1 MLPRAANDCGLPVL
15 KFIFWSLLA
24 VNAGLYAYGQ
34 GYLGHFSGSEREP
47 ARLQNQLNGDKLAV
61 IPAAKAEA
69 AVAALKAQAAAQ
81 ESAEEP
87 AAKTTAEEPAKKA
100 AKEDRKEEKIACV
113 EIGNFLLADAR
124 RFEEKVA
131 PLSLG
136 DHQARINLPG
146 TEVSSYIVF
155 IPPQGNKDG
164 ADKKAAEL
172 RALGVTNYFIM
183 SDSQTMRWA
192 ISLGVFKSEAG
203 AQTLLASL
211 QKQGVHS
218 ARIAPR
224 MSASKLLAFQFRGIS
239 ADTKARLDKIR
250 AGFADKES
258 RSCK

>member
-1 MLPRAANDCGLPVL
+1 ML

-24 VNAGLYAYGQ
+24 ANAALYAYGQ

-47 ARLQNQLNGDKLAV
+47 ARLKNQLNADKLAV
-61 IPAAKAEA
+61 IPASKAEA
-69 AVAALKAQAAAQ
+69 AVAALKASAPDGAA
-81 ESAEEP
+81 ESAPASAP
-87 AAKTTAEEPAKKA
+87 AATPAPAAETAKAAVDDAAKKA
-100 AKEDRKEEKIACV
+100 LEKKEEKIACV
-113 EIGNFLLADAR
+113 EIGNFLLGDAR
-124 RFEEKVA
+124 RFEEKIA
-131 PLSLG
+131 PLALG

-155 IPPQGNKDG
+155 IPPQGNKEG

-224 MSASKLLAFQFRGIS
+224 MSPSKLHAFQFRGIT
-239 ADTKARLDKIR
+239 ADTRARLDKIR
-250 AGFADKES
+250 TGFADKEI

>member
-1 MLPRAANDCGLPVL
+1 ML

-24 VNAGLYAYGQ
+24 ANAGLYAYGQ

-61 IPAAKAEA
+61 ISASKAEA
-69 AVAALKAQAAAQ
+69 VVAALKAPAP
-81 ESAEEP
+81 EP
-87 AAKTTAEEPAKKA
+87 EPEPEAAKAVADTPAKKA
-100 AKEDRKEEKIACV
+100 PEKKEEKIACV
-113 EIGNFLLADAR
+113 EIGNFVLADAR
-124 RFEEKVA
+124 RFEDKLA
-131 PLSLG
+131 PLALG
-136 DHQARINLPG
+136 DRQARINLPG

-164 ADKKAAEL
+164 AEKKAAEL

-218 ARIAPR
+218 ARVAPR

-239 ADTKARLDKIR
+239 PDTKSRLDKLR

>member
-1 MLPRAANDCGLPVL
+1 VL
-15 KFIFWSLLA
+15 KLIFWSLLA
-24 VNAGLYAYGQ
+24 ANAALYAYGQ

-47 ARLQNQLNGDKLAV
+47 GRLKNQLNADKLTV

-69 AVAALKAQAAAQ
+69 ALAALKAAPAPAPASDEAA
-81 ESAEEP
+81 P
-87 AAKTTAEEPAKKA
+87 AREAVKETAKA
-100 AKEDRKEEKIACV
+100 APPPPKEEKIACLEV
-113 EIGNFLLADAR
+113 GNFLLPEAR
-124 RFEEKVA
+124 RFEEKLA
-131 PLSLG
+131 PLGLG

-146 TEVSSYIVF
+146 TEISSYIVF
-155 IPPQGNKDG
+155 IPPQGNKEG

-218 ARIAPR
+218 AKIAPR
-224 MSASKLLAFQFRGIS
+224 MSPSKLHAFQFRNIS
-239 ADTKARLDKIR
+239 ADTKARVDKIR
-250 AGFADKES
+250 SGFADKES

>member
-1 MLPRAANDCGLPVL
+1 VL

-24 VNAGLYAYGQ
+24 ANAGLYAYGQ

-47 ARLQNQLNGDKLAV
+47 ARLQNQLNADKLAI
-61 IPAAKAEA
+61 IPPAKAEA
-69 AVAALKAQAAAQ
+69 ALAALKSQAPETAAAVKDV
-81 ESAEEP
+81 
-87 AAKTTAEEPAKKA
+87 AAEPAKA
-100 AKEDRKEEKIACV
+100 APEQAEEKIACV

-124 RFEEKVA
+124 RFEEKLA
-131 PLSLG
+131 PLALG

-155 IPPQGNKDG
+155 IPPQGNKEG
-164 ADKKAAEL
+164 AEKKAAEL

-218 ARIAPR
+218 AKIAPR
-224 MSASKLLAFQFRGIS
+224 MSASKLLAFQFRGIT
-239 ADTKARLDKIR
+239 ADTKSRLDKIR

>member
-1 MLPRAANDCGLPVL
+1 ML

-47 ARLQNQLNGDKLAV
+47 ARLQNQLNGDKLVV

-69 AVAALKAQAAAQ
+69 AVAALKAQAA
-81 ESAEEP
+81 EP
-87 AAKTTAEEPAKKA
+87 EVEAPKAAAEEPAKKA
-100 AKEDRKEEKIACV
+100 AKEPAREEKIACV

-124 RFEEKVA
+124 RFEEKIA

-155 IPPQGNKDG
+155 IPPQGNKEG

-224 MSASKLLAFQFRGIS
+224 MSASKLLAFQFRDIT
-239 ADTKARLDKIR
+239 ADTKSRLEKIR
-250 AGFADKES
+250 SGFAEKES
-258 RSCK
+258 RACK

>member
-1 MLPRAANDCGLPVL
+1 MPPRAAIDGGLTVL

-47 ARLQNQLNGDKLAV
+47 ARLQNQLNGDKLA
-61 IPAAKAEA
+61 IISASKAEA
-69 AVAALKAQAAAQ
+69 AVAALKAPAS
-81 ESAEEP
+81 EPDAET
-87 AAKTTAEEPAKKA
+87 AKNPAEEPAKKTPEKA
-100 AKEDRKEEKIACV
+100 AEKKEEKIACV
-113 EIGNFLLADAR
+113 EFGNFLLADAR

-131 PLSLG
+131 PLALG

-155 IPPQGNKDG
+155 IPPQGNKEG
-164 ADKKAAEL
+164 AEKKASEL

-224 MSASKLLAFQFRGIS
+224 MSASKLLAFQFRNIP
-239 ADTKARLDKIR
+239 ADTKSRLDKIR
-250 AGFADKES
+250 AGFPDKES

>member
-1 MLPRAANDCGLPVL
+1 MLKL
-15 KFIFWSLLA
+15 IFWSLLA

-47 ARLQNQLNGDKLAV
+47 ARLQNQLNADKLAI
-61 IPAAKAEA
+61 IPASKAEA
-69 AVAALKAQAAAQ
+69 AVAALKA
-81 ESAEEP
+81 P
-87 AAKTTAEEPAKKA
+87 AAETAPEAEAAKPAVEEAARKA
-100 AKEDRKEEKIACV
+100 AEKAPEKKEEKIACV
-113 EIGNFLLADAR
+113 EMGNFVLADAR
-124 RFEEKVA
+124 RFEEKIA

-136 DHQARINLPG
+136 DRQARINLPG
-146 TEVSSYIVF
+146 TEISSYIVY
-155 IPPQGNKDG
+155 IPPQGNKEG
-164 ADKKAAEL
+164 AEKKVAEL

-203 AQTLLASL
+203 AQTLLAEL

-224 MSASKLLAFQFRGIS
+224 MSASKLLAFQFRGIT
-239 ADTKARLDKIR
+239 AETKARLDKIR

-258 RSCK
+258 RSCKA

>member
-1 MLPRAANDCGLPVL
+1 MLPRAANNCGLPVL

-24 VNAGLYAYGQ
+24 ANAGLYAYGQ

-47 ARLQNQLNGDKLAV
+47 ARLQNQLNADKLAI
-61 IPAAKAEA
+61 IPPAKAEA
-69 AVAALKAQAAAQ
+69 ALAALKSPTPETAVAVKDVAA
-81 ESAEEP
+81 
-87 AAKTTAEEPAKKA
+87 EPAKAAPEKA
-100 AKEDRKEEKIACV
+100 EEKIACV

-124 RFEEKVA
+124 RFEEKLA
-131 PLSLG
+131 PLALG

-155 IPPQGNKDG
+155 IPPQGNKEG
-164 ADKKAAEL
+164 AEKKAAEL

-183 SDSQTMRWA
+183 SDSPTMRWA

-218 ARIAPR
+218 AKIAPR
-224 MSASKLLAFQFRGIS
+224 MSASKLLAFQFRGIT
-239 ADTKARLDKIR
+239 ADTKSRLDKIR

>member
-1 MLPRAANDCGLPVL
+1 ML
-15 KFIFWSLLA
+15 KFLFWSLLA

-47 ARLQNQLNGDKLAV
+47 ARLQNQLNGDKLTV
-61 IPAAKAEA
+61 ISASKAEA
-69 AVAALKAQAAAQ
+69 AVAALKAPAP
-81 ESAEEP
+81 EPEAE
-87 AAKTTAEEPAKKA
+87 AGKTAEKIAEKTAEKTPDKA
-100 AKEDRKEEKIACV
+100 AEKKEEKIACV
-113 EIGNFLLADAR
+113 EIGNFVLAEAR
-124 RFEEKVA
+124 RFEEKLA
-131 PLSLG
+131 PLALG

-146 TEVSSYIVF
+146 TEISSYIVF
-155 IPPQGNKDG
+155 IPPQGNKEG
-164 ADKKAAEL
+164 AEKKAAEL

-203 AQTLLASL
+203 AQTLLAEL

-218 ARIAPR
+218 ARVAPR
-224 MSASKLLAFQFRGIS
+224 MSASKQLAFQFRGITT
-239 ADTKARLDKIR
+239 DTKARLDKLR